1 VKHATSTTSKE
12 TPMRQSTITSNK
24 PLTRRTAIIPG
35 LFVALLAVAAL
46 AASAE
51 PAGAVTQQ
59 KLEKAGW
66 VCIAPLPVADEQH
79 CFRPRGFERFLGEKA
94 RAVTALVFDPSGQ
107 EFLGT
112 EINVRGDIF
121 HGQPCP
127 TDPPTYEYTYL
138 GPIFGLDY
146 WACHRFDSDHL

>member
-1 VKHATSTTSKE
+1 MDHDTG
-12 TPMRQSTITSNK
+12 MR
-24 PLTRRTAIIPG
+24 PLMARVLIPG
-35 LFVALLAVAAL
+35 VFVGLLAAAAL
-46 AASAE
+46 AASIGPAE
-51 PAGAVTQQ
+51 ATAKSAEAEWT
-59 KLEKAGW
+59 
-66 VCIAPLPVADEQH
+66 CIAPLPVTDELH
-79 CFRPRGFERFLGEKA
+79 CAHPGGFARFVSGEAKTMTFR
-94 RAVTALVFDPSGQ
+94 VFDASGE

-112 EINVRGDIF
+112 EFNIRGDLF